1 MSPRLEKLVPAHPK
15 GVNVSPPDA
24 VSRRAENWDGL
35 SAEYSESRDLVPFAY
50 SIRPTHHLFVCVER
64 GLRRDGETRVEGLPS
79 STLRNL
85 TRRICVVPA
94 GHQFEGWHVP
104 SIPVKATVFHIETDW
119 PLLDPELLTV
129 AAPLRAQLWLDS
141 SSIEA
146 TAAKLK
152 ALIGSKD
159 PGDRLYAES
168 LCVVL
173 QHELFRLACGTVG
186 ARRPKGALAPWQE
199 KRVRDYIEE
208 NLAGPL
214 SLALLAQLVGLSTFH
229 FARAFK
235 RTFGQP
241 PHRYYS
247 SRRIEGAKALLAARG
262 HSVTDVALALGFS
275 ETSAF
280 TSAFRKATGLTPSE
294 YRREHR

>member
-186 ARRPKGALAPWQE
+186 ARR
-199 KRVRDYIEE
+199 
-208 NLAGPL
+208 
-214 SLALLAQLVGLSTFH
+214 
-229 FARAFK
+229 
-235 RTFGQP
+235 
-241 PHRYYS
+241 
-247 SRRIEGAKALLAARG
+247 
-262 HSVTDVALALGFS
+262 
-275 ETSAF
+275 
-280 TSAFRKATGLTPSE
+280 
-294 YRREHR
+294 